1 MIRSIFIFLVL
12 LLLVSQVVVS
22 NHLVSAGKSTVGI
35 DEEIR
40 LLESENEILRQQV
53 AAATSLLAVETKA
66 AELGFTTH
74 ASTITLTPPNIAY
87 NSR

>member
-1 MIRSIFIFLVL
+1 MIRSIFTVLAL
-12 LLLVSQVVVS
+12 LLLVSQVVIS

-53 AAATSLLAVETKA
+53 AAASSLLTIQAKA

-74 ASTITLTPPNIAY
+74 TSAITLIPPNIAY
-87 NSR
+87 NPR